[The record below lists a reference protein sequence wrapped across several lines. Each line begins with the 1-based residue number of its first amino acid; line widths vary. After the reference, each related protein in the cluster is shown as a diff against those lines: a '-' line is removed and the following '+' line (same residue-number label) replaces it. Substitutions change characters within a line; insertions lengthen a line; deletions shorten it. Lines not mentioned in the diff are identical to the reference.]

1 LIDWATRST
10 QRLPPAHE
18 DFRIRNRL
26 CGHGVQRHGRQ
37 RVSLFGRAFKQG
49 ADDLR
54 QSLLVLLAK
63 RLIGRG
69 YEPNIF
75 DRSVNVAA
83 LQGSERSALP
93 VSAAGDRSSLGAAI
107 VANERKSLPCRFT
120 GFVDDIRPAVL
131 AGDVSVIPLRVG
143 SGTRLKAFE
152 AVALGRPVVSTP
164 LGIEGLAV
172 EPGKHCLVADTAAA
186 FAADIVRLLEDADL
200 RCCLAGA
207 ARGLLEERFSWASV
221 GRQFE
226 AICRRTIAR
235 RPGHLTDAP

>member
-1 LIDWATRST
+1 MIDWATRST
-10 QRLPPAHE
+10 QRLLPAHE

-152 AVALGRPVVSTP
+152 AVALGRPVVSTT